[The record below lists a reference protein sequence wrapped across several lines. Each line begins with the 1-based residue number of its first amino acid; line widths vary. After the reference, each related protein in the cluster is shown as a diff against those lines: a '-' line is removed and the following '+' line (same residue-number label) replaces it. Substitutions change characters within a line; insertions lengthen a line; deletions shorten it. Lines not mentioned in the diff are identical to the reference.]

1 MSEDARLVP
10 VLTLR
15 EPAPNFTFHG
25 EGGRLLL
32 TIRASGELV
41 FGPEARPEEAVRA
54 LMTAW
59 DRVLPQS
66 ALRVAVAA
74 ERARIRAAVEAMRGP
89 DLREC
94 GAVLDGVLYL
104 LTEAP

>member
-1 MSEDARLVP
+1 
-10 VLTLR
+10 
-15 EPAPNFTFHG
+15 
-25 EGGRLLL
+25 
-32 TIRASGELV
+32 
-41 FGPEARPEEAVRA
+41 
-54 LMTAW
+54 MTAW